1 MVFSSILF
9 LFYFF
14 PIVLVLYFA
23 SPKKFRNVILFVASL
38 IFYAWGEPVY
48 IILML
53 ITITIGFFSGK
64 VLDRFLKSGQQ
75 KQAKLVVIITIIVDL
90 GILGFFKYGDFLLN
104 NLNAWF
110 NLGIPALD
118 LPLPIGISFYTFQTM
133 SYTIDLYRGDAKV
146 QNNYIAFGTYVAL
159 FPQLIAGPIV
169 RFKTVAEELDHRQE
183 NVDDFASGIQRF
195 VLGLGKKVL
204 LANNIGMLWDSIS
217 AMDVGNLPVLT
228 AWIGI
233 LAYTFQIYF
242 DFSGY
247 SDMAIGL
254 GRMFGFHFLENFNYP
269 YLSKSITEF
278 WRRWHISLSTWF
290 RDYVYI
296 PLGGSRRGPARN
308 VLNLL
313 VVWALTGLWH
323 GASWNFVLWG
333 LYYFVL
339 LMIERMGLRVF
350 LDRHPLISHA
360 YSLLAVML
368 GWGLFAIEGS
378 FGALGVFFGKLFS
391 LTGGNEWMFYL
402 RNYAVVLALGIL
414 FSMPVLNRI
423 RDRHPKVCR
432 ALALPFLG
440 LILVLS
446 VAYLVDSTYNPF
458 LYWNF

>member
-195 VLGLGKKVL
+195 VLGLGKKSF
-204 LANNIGMLWDSIS
+204 AG
-217 AMDVGNLPVLT
+217 
-228 AWIGI
+228 
-233 LAYTFQIYF
+233 QQ
-242 DFSGY
+242 
-247 SDMAIGL
+247 
-254 GRMFGFHFLENFNYP
+254 H
-269 YLSKSITEF
+269 
-278 WRRWHISLSTWF
+278 
-290 RDYVYI
+290 
-296 PLGGSRRGPARN
+296 
-308 VLNLL
+308 
-313 VVWALTGLWH
+313 
-323 GASWNFVLWG
+323 
-333 LYYFVL
+333 
-339 LMIERMGLRVF
+339 
-350 LDRHPLISHA
+350 RH
-360 YSLLAVML
+360 
-368 GWGLFAIEGS
+368 
-378 FGALGVFFGKLFS
+378 ALGQHFRYGCGQSAGVDCVDWHFGLHVPDLF
-391 LTGGNEWMFYL
+391 
-402 RNYAVVLALGIL
+402 
-414 FSMPVLNRI
+414 
-423 RDRHPKVCR
+423 
-432 ALALPFLG
+432 
-440 LILVLS
+440 
-446 VAYLVDSTYNPF
+446 
-458 LYWNF
+458 